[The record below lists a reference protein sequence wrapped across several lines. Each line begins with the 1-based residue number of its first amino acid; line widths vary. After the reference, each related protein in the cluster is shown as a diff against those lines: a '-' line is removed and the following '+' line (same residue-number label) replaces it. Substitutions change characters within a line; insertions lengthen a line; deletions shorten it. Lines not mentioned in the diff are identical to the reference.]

1 MNVLLV
7 ASEAHPFIKTGGLG
21 DVMGALPQSLID
33 IGIDVRVVIPKY
45 KEIKDEFKGKLKFI
59 KWFMVRVGWRNQY
72 CGIYEYKNKGVT
84 YYFLDNEY
92 YFNRDGVY
100 GHYDD
105 GEKFAFFDR
114 AVIEFMKEIDWKAD
128 VVHCNDWQ
136 TGMIPVLLK
145 LEYIRDDF
153 YKNMKTIFSI
163 HNLFF
168 QGIFPPDILPE
179 VFGYDYEPFRNGSLE
194 LHGGV
199 SFLKGG
205 INYSDKVS
213 TVSETYANE
222 IQTAEYGETLEGL
235 LRCRSYAL
243 KGIVNGID
251 YEEYDPNKDKLIF
264 ERYSVNNIKGKKANK
279 KQLQRELG
287 LTINENVPII
297 GVVSRL
303 THQKGCDLI
312 INILDRILQKD
323 VQIVILGTGDYLY
336 EQTFKNFQ
344 FRYPGKVSANTMF
357 DNALAHKIYAGSDM
371 FLMPSLFEPCG
382 LGQLIALRY
391 GSLPIVRE
399 TGGLKDTISPYNKYN
414 GIGNGFGFRNYN
426 YNDLM
431 NATEQ
436 ALDVYNNKDIWKSLV
451 LQAMH
456 SNNSWEKSAKEYKA
470 LYSGLVV
477 V

>member
-1 MNVLLV
+1 MWN
-7 ASEAHPFIKTGGLG
+7 F
-21 DVMGALPQSLID
+21 
-33 IGIDVRVVIPKY
+33 
-45 KEIKDEFKGKLKFI
+45 
-59 KWFMVRVGWRNQY
+59 
-72 CGIYEYKNKGVT
+72 EYKNEGVT

-100 GHYDD
+100 GYYDD

-114 AVIEFMKEIDWKAD
+114 AVLEFMKEIDWKPD
-128 VVHCNDWQ
+128 VIHCNDWQ

-168 QGIFPPDILPE
+168 QGIFPPEILPE
-179 VFGYDYEPFRNGSLE
+179 LFGYDYEPFRNGSLE
-194 LHGGV
+194 LHDGV

-222 IQTAEYGETLEGL
+222 IQTPEYGETLEGL

-251 YEEYDPNKDKLIF
+251 YEEYNPNKDKHIF
-264 ERYSVNNIKGKKANK
+264 EKYSVNNIKGKKANK

-287 LTINENVPII
+287 LTINEDIPII

-357 DNALAHKIYAGSDM
+357 DNALAHKIYAASDM

-414 GIGNGFGFRNYN
+414 GVGNGFGFRNYN